1 MGDNMCRG
9 SVLLQLVSVS
19 EYNEQGYM
27 NWRKSEV
34 VEK

>member
-1 MGDNMCRG
+1 M
-9 SVLLQLVSVS
+9 VVQLQLVSLS

-27 NWRKSEV
+27 NCRKFQV